1 MASVQVNRQRLE
13 ETMYVVFSQLLY
25 LWGLEKQRG
34 RGFILI
40 MQREGEKPQK
50 EELLWGAIKVV
61 QRELNAELLY
71 LELPTYLSLLGC
83 KNVYGLQKIASY

>member
-25 LWGLEKQRG
+25 FWGLEEQRG
-34 RGFILI
+34 RGFML

-50 EELLWGAIKVV
+50 GTFMGSHKSSSVGVE
-61 QRELNAELLY
+61 R
-71 LELPTYLSLLGC
+71 
-83 KNVYGLQKIASY
+83 

>member
-25 LWGLEKQRG
+25 FWGLEEQRG
-34 RGFILI
+34 RGFML

-61 QRELNAELLY
+61 QWELNAELLY

-83 KNVYGLQKIASY
+83 KNVYGLYKIPSY